1 MSDLLDLIPVMV
13 FKSQVTP
20 TERGTWAVLIDV
32 RLHDAAAFSE
42 CTCLHHVF
50 TYVDEHPD
58 EDGLAVMEGR
68 ALDEARDQ
76 ALKRVNSLALA
87 EAMADLKRDMRGR
100 LDRRVAAR
108 QAFLRERR
116 S

>member
-32 RLHDAAAFSE
+32 RLHDAALFEDCA
-42 CTCLHHVF
+42 CLHHVYC
-50 TYVDEHPD
+50 YVDEHPGA
-58 EDGLAVMEGR
+58 EGLAVMEGR
-68 ALDEARDQ
+68 ALDEARQQ

-87 EAMADLKRDMRGR
+87 EAMAELKRDMRGR

-108 QAFLRERR
+108 QAHLRGRR
-116 S
+116 